1 MNFLSKSLL
10 ITALLGFVP
19 GASLSAFQAPEI
31 PEDVKA
37 TIRVAVD
44 GGHVPGIVVGI
55 INPRGTAYF
64 SYGSPRPPLSGTL
77 DENSV
82 FYTGSISKVFISVIL
97 ADMVERGEVGLDDP
111 LQTYLPEGVRA
122 PTRNGRSITLAHL
135 ASHSS
140 GLPHNAPGR
149 DSIETV
155 YRALSSHTLRR
166 DIGSEYEYSNWGF
179 DLLANSLALHA
190 GRTYEELLFERLTD
204 ELGMSDTRI
213 ALTPDMENRLAAE
226 SYGSDFEEKTGPGM
240 QWKHI
245 KSTAH
250 DLLTFLAANMGLT
263 ETSLG
268 SAMQMTHVSRVS
280 DPTRDGHSIGLG

>member
-1 MNFLSKSLL
+1 MDSREPQPFMEAKMNLLSKSLL

-19 GASLSAFQAPEI
+19 VASLSAFQATEI

-44 GGHVPGIVVGI
+44 GDYAPGIVVGL
-55 INPRGTAYF
+55 INPHGTAYF
-64 SYGSPRPPLSGTL
+64 SYGSRRPPLNGSL

-82 FYTGSISKVFISVIL
+82 FYTASIHKTFSSVIL

-140 GLPHNAPGR
+140 GLPVNAPRGR
-149 DSIETV
+149 DSIEIG

-179 DLLANSLALHA
+179 NLLVNSLALRA
-190 GRTYEELLFERLTD
+190 GKTHEELLFERLTD
-204 ELGMSDTRI
+204 ELGMSDTGI
-213 ALTPDMENRLAAE
+213 ALTPDMENRLAVVP
-226 SYGSDFEEKTGPGM
+226 SGSD
-240 QWKHI
+240 
-245 KSTAH
+245 
-250 DLLTFLAANMGLT
+250 
-263 ETSLG
+263 
-268 SAMQMTHVSRVS
+268 
-280 DPTRDGHSIGLG
+280 